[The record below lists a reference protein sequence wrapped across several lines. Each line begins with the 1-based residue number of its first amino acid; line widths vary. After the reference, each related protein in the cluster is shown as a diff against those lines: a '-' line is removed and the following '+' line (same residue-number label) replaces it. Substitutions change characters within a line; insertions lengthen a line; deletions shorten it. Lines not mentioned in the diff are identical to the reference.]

1 MYCITGTGRSQIA
14 LTVGRKQLGAKLECR
29 KGYLRDIY
37 KNPGFKGIVRR
48 DSIFPRAASKDWIG
62 LITIPRYRFLFFNF
76 DIDGI

>member
-37 KNPGFKGIVRR
+37 KSPVFKGTVPARLDR
-48 DSIFPRAASKDWIG
+48 PES
-62 LITIPRYRFLFFNF
+62 
-76 DIDGI
+76 GING